1 MESFIII
8 CGDKRQKALVK
19 CLRDSSFKVSHLTK
33 GEQLKDIS
41 LFSHVVLPV
50 PTTKDS
56 VNVYSDDGT
65 VSVKLREVIDALNE
79 NQELI
84 GFGFS
89 EEIKEMLEERNIAY
103 YDISSQDNFAVN
115 NAYLTAQGCLR
126 LLLDSTEDYISGSK
140 ALIIGFGRV
149 ACALSLSLKALGLDV
164 TIAARNAAQL
174 QKAKCLGYKAIKL
187 GSLEHS
193 IYYFDYIFGTVPKT
207 ILTYNSVKLIRD
219 DSIYFELASKPYT
232 ANKEDFTSLGKRYVF
247 GGSLPGRYLPIASG
261 KLIYEEIMQHISRM
275 KE

>member
-8 CGDKRQKALVK
+8 CGDERQKVLMK
-19 CLRDSSFKVSHLTK
+19 CLKDSSFKVSHLTK
-33 GEQLKDIS
+33 AEQLKDIP

-50 PTTKDS
+50 PATKDS

-65 VSVKLREVIDALNE
+65 VSVELRRVIDALKE
-79 NQELI
+79 DQELI

-89 EEIKEMLEERNIAY
+89 EEIKTILEERNIAY
-103 YDISSQDNFAVN
+103 YDISDEEGFAIG

-126 LLLDSTEDYISGSK
+126 LLLESTKDYIPGTK

-149 ACALSLSLKALGLDV
+149 AQALSLTLKALGMDIH
-164 TIAARNAAQL
+164 IAARSTEQL
-174 QKAKCLGYKAIKL
+174 QKAKCLGYKTVRL
-187 GSLEHS
+187 NSLDAS

-207 ILTYNSVKLIRD
+207 ILTYNSIKLIRD
-219 DSIYFELASKPYT
+219 DCIYFELASKPYT
-232 ANKEDFTSLGKRYVF
+232 ANKEDFTSLGKHYVF
-247 GGSLPGRYLPIASG
+247 GGSLPGRYLPAASG
-261 KLIYEEIMQHISRM
+261 KLLYENIMQHISRI